1 MQAVGVSHLII
12 ALSLPLW
19 NSGTQPVEEQG
30 QLMCPVSASLQ
41 AVDSL
46 HS

>member
-12 ALSLPLW
+12 TLSLPPW

-41 AVDSL
+41 AVGRL
-46 HS
+46 HT